1 MVDGVLLGAFCMTL
15 GIVFGLLIAHYYE
28 VRRDTRDGSWVQ
40 IVQQQQRQIDDLLE
54 YIADHSDG
62 DEVSA
67 EELGYE

>member
-1 MVDGVLLGAFCMTL
+1 MIDGVLLGAFMSVLCFL
-15 GIVFGLLIAHYYE
+15 FGVAVAEYYHA
-28 VRRDTRDGSWVQ
+28 RQDTRDTGWAQ
-40 IVQQQQRQIDDLLE
+40 IVQQQQAQIDDLLE

>member
-1 MVDGVLLGAFCMTL
+1 MVDGVLLGLFVAVVCIVL
-15 GIVFGLLIAHYYE
+15 GVLLAEFYHT
-28 VRRDTRDGSWVQ
+28 RQADRDGSWAQ

-62 DEVSA
+62 EVSA

>member
-1 MVDGVLLGAFCMTL
+1 MIDGAIVGAALFGG
-15 GIVFGLLIAHYYE
+15 GIACGLLIALYFYMQ
-28 VRRDTRDGSWVQ
+28 RDARDTGWAQ
-40 IVQQQQRQIDDLLE
+40 IVQQQQAQIDDLLE